1 MRRRNVAS
9 GKNHLA
15 SSKAPDEN
23 QMKNRCHHSNSLT
36 RAMGPF
42 SAITLVVANM
52 IGTGIFTTPGLVMAE
67 LNNPASFLLCWLSGG
82 IFALCG
88 ALCYGELGVRHPHAG
103 GEYVYLRAAFGK
115 LTGFLSGWIS
125 LVVGFSAPIAA
136 SAMAM
141 AAYATG
147 LDPGSG
153 PVVGVLRVA
162 GTPVVTLSLQTI
174 LACTVILCF
183 SVLHYHS
190 LHLGTRVQNSLTLL
204 KVAILVFFI
213 VAAAGSGRDA
223 WSAVTPVRVPGDL
236 LADRWAVALIFV
248 SFAYSGW
255 NAAAYLGGEIR
266 SPHRNL
272 PLALICGTLVVTLL
286 YMILMAG
293 LLTALGPDKMN
304 GVVDVGTRAAKVL
317 FGPAAGRW
325 VGAAIAFGLL
335 SVLSAMIL
343 SGPRVYYAMARDGI
357 FFQRMGRLNS
367 LHKTPAAA
375 IFLQAGIAMAMVLT
389 ATFEQLLI
397 YIGFTLSLSAL
408 VAVAGLIIMRAR
420 HAPVPG
426 RYRTPGY
433 PWTPLL
439 FIVGNAWIIIY
450 TINSRPIASL
460 LGLATI
466 GSGLAAYGVF
476 ARQARRSGGHGER
489 KDAA

>member
-1 MRRRNVAS
+1 MR
-9 GKNHLA
+9 L
-15 SSKAPDEN
+15 
-23 QMKNRCHHSNSLT
+23 MKHQFNHSNSLL

-42 SAITLVVANM
+42 SATMLVVANM

-67 LNNPASFLLCWLSGG
+67 LNNPASFLLCWLAGG
-82 IFALCG
+82 VFALCG
-88 ALCYGELGVRHPHAG
+88 ALCYGELGVRYPRAG
-103 GEYVYLRAAFGK
+103 GEYAYLRAAFGK

-136 SAMAM
+136 SAMAI

-147 LDPGSG
+147 VGPDSG
-153 PVVGVLRVA
+153 TAIGVLRVA
-162 GTPVVTLSLQTI
+162 GTPVVTLSLQSI
-174 LACTVILCF
+174 MACAVILCF

-190 LHLGTRVQNSLTLL
+190 LHLGARVQNSLTLL
-204 KVAILVFFI
+204 KIGIMALFI
-213 VAAAGSGRDA
+213 AAAMGSGRADWQA
-223 WSAVTPVRVPGDL
+223 VRPGLLSGDFSA
-236 LADRWAVALIFV
+236 ARWAVALIFV

-286 YMILMAG
+286 YMTLTTG
-293 LLTALGPDKMN
+293 LLLALGPDKMK

-317 FGPAAGRW
+317 FGAAAGRW
-325 VGAAIAFGLL
+325 IGAAIAFGLL
-335 SVLSAMIL
+335 SVLSAMIM

-357 FFQRMGRLNS
+357 FFLRMGRLNR
-367 LHKTPAAA
+367 LQKTPAAA

-389 ATFEQLLI
+389 ATFDQLLI

-408 VAVAGLIIMRAR
+408 VTVAGLIIMRGR

-439 FIVGNAWIIIY
+439 FIVGNAWIIVY
-450 TINSRPIASL
+450 SINSRPLASL

-466 GSGLAAYGVF
+466 GSGLMAYGVF
-476 ARQARRSGGHGER
+476 ARQARRSGGNAEP
-489 KDAA
+489 KDVTQNP